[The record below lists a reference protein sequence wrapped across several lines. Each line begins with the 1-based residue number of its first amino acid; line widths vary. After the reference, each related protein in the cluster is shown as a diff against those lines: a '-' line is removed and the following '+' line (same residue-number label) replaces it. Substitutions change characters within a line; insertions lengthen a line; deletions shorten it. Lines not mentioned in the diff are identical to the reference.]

1 MVGHDPPLFVFGFA
15 CGLANAKDSL
25 RNLIDSGE
33 CSFLLPPL
41 SPPPPLPSP
50 GADTDNTGVINI
62 ISEHFIEAANAASIN
77 APYGVSEFNLTGL
90 HMADATLV
98 KAPRVQEAVFSVEA
112 KLVETREYHSRATPG
127 KATTV
132 LAVVEGVRFWAR
144 EDAINEER
152 NMVDPNVRVFFFPF
166 HIDACMHACMHQYT
180 CRRDMY

>member
-25 RNLIDSGE
+25 HNLIDSGE

-41 SPPPPLPSP
+41 SPLLPSP

-77 APYGVSEFNLTGL
+77 APYGVSEFDLTGL

-112 KLVETREYHSRATPG
+112 KLVETREYYSRATPG

-152 NMVDPNVRVFFFPF
+152 NMVDPNVRVFFSF